1 MGIESTKIKK
11 ALIQRFQETGSG
23 FKFSSEIVEAT
34 LLQNESNL
42 LPTSSERSHNPTLA
56 TQGAPSTSA
65 MPSSSN
71 QPILSQQPQVPLTES
86 HRYTTNNTQPNIMV
100 SETTTMNPA
109 ETTFKEKASSG
120 RCGSENMSGQSCSSA
135 TSDPER
141 SQQMECEAGPSATQQ
156 GSVGKDEKNK
166 DLGEPNLD
174 LELEN
179 RRLKDQRTCKICM
192 DREIG
197 VVFLTCGHLISCVQC
212 APALKDCPLCRQPIV
227 GTVKTYMS

>member
-42 LPTSSERSHNPTLA
+42 LPTSTERSHNPTLA

-86 HRYTTNNTQPNIMV
+86 HLYTTNNTQPNIMV
-100 SETTTMNPA
+100 SETTNMNPT
-109 ETTFKEKASSG
+109 ESTFKEKAGGG
-120 RCGSENMSGQSCSSA
+120 RCGSTNMSGQACSTA
-135 TSDPER
+135 TSDHER
-141 SQQMECEAGPSATQQ
+141 SQQMDCEGGQLATQP
-156 GSVGKDEKNK
+156 GSVSLDEKNK
-166 DLGEPNLD
+166 DVTEPNLD

-192 DREIG
+192 DREIS
-197 VVFLTCGHLISCVQC
+197 VVFLPCSHLISCVKC
-212 APALKDCPLCRQPIV
+212 APALKDCPLCRHPIV
-227 GTVKTYMS
+227 GTVKTYIA

>member
-1 MGIESTKIKK
+1 M
-11 ALIQRFQETGSG
+11 
-23 FKFSSEIVEAT
+23 
-34 LLQNESNL
+34 
-42 LPTSSERSHNPTLA
+42 
-56 TQGAPSTSA
+56 
-65 MPSSSN
+65 
-71 QPILSQQPQVPLTES
+71 LSQPPQVPLTES

-109 ETTFKEKASSG
+109 ETTFKEKASGG
-120 RCGSENMSGQSCSSA
+120 RCGSTNMSGQSCSSA

-141 SQQMECEAGPSATQQ
+141 SQQMVCEGGQLATQQ
-156 GSVGKDEKNK
+156 GSVGKDEQNK
-166 DLGEPNLD
+166 DVAEPNLD